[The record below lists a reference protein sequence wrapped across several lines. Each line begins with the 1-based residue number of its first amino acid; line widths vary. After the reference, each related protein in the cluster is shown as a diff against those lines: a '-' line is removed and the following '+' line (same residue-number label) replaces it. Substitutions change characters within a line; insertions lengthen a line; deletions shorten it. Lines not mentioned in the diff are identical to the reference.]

1 MTLPRLYEIWHAWRK
16 TPPLHIAFAGFVG
29 ALSHETKGPTKPA
42 AAEGGGDLVHELA
55 RAGFAMSAGPLDA
68 RLKAMLDE

>member
-29 ALSHETKGPTKPA
+29 AFRKDAPRAANDAMPGGEILAELGAAGLGALPTLPP
-42 AAEGGGDLVHELA
+42 ELQ
-55 RAGFAMSAGPLDA
+55 
-68 RLKAMLDE
+68 AMLNE